1 MRKHWMFIDIFLYSW
16 TSSLCIMLWKLSLRP
31 LANFETRGPGLQDVG
46 KKILSCYNVIF
57 QGCSRVNFVHFYPE
71 QVLHQDVL
79 SYQRVIDSVND
90 KAQSLVHSSSDPQL
104 SKFVTQAHARYQKLC
119 IAAKVRGYIVD
130 PSDRFCSWSLILWV
144 LSQWL

>member
-1 MRKHWMFIDIFLYSW
+1 MHIYTENLMEKIWSICPMCLLFSINIVCF
-16 TSSLCIMLWKLSLRP
+16 SL
-31 LANFETRGPGLQDVG
+31 
-46 KKILSCYNVIF
+46 
-57 QGCSRVNFVHFYPE
+57 E

-119 IAAKVRGYIVD
+119 IAAKVRDYSHLKVTVPDRGYYETA
-130 PSDRFCSWSLILWV
+130 S
-144 LSQWL
+144 